1 MSFDPS
7 HELILLPVFGKTL
20 IQQEFITLG
29 PPWKEII
36 VLWGKRRQSFTE
48 TNLKIQKTIL
58 NNE

>member
-7 HELILLPVFGKTL
+7 RELILLPIFGKTL
-20 IQQEFITLG
+20 IQQEFIILG

-36 VLWGKRRQSFTE
+36 VLWGERHQSFTE